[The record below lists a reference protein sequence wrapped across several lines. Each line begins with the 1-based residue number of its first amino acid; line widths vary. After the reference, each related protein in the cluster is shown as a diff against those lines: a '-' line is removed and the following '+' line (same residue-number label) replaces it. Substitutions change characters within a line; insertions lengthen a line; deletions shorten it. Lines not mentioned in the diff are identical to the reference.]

1 MRFAF
6 AGIDMLGSVFETLLA
21 AGWQPLK
28 LFTRPCDGVFDFN
41 DRVVQLAKQNRIPIQ
56 LSPITEPDI
65 AALAVQ
71 GCDCLVVAGYNRL
84 VKHWQGVI
92 PYAFNIHPSPLPEAR
107 GPYPLM
113 RAIMEDRDSWGV
125 SAHILD
131 PAFDT
136 GAILAQESF
145 PLTPLD
151 THDSLLAR
159 CQIGASRLAARL
171 SGELPALWA
180 NAKPQ
185 VGGTY
190 WNRITDAD
198 RVLDWSAGIAQVLRK
213 VRAFGSIETIARI
226 GGAEIFVSE
235 ATGWREPHTLPPGS
249 IAHRY
254 QRHLTITT
262 SDGFAV
268 ITRWSSLS
276 LASARDIGR

>member
-28 LFTRPCDGVFDFN
+28 LFTRPCDGVLDFN
-41 DRVVQLAKQNRIPIQ
+41 DRVIQLARQSRIPIQ
-56 LSPITEPDI
+56 LSRITEEDI
-65 AALAVQ
+65 ATLSAQ
-71 GCDCLVVAGYNRL
+71 GCDCLVVAGYNWL
-84 VKHWQGVI
+84 VKNWQGRV
-92 PYAFNIHPSPLPEAR
+92 PYAFNVHPSPLPEAR

-113 RAIMEDRDSWGV
+113 RAIMEDRDAWGIT
-125 SAHILD
+125 AHVLD
-131 PAFDT
+131 PEFDT
-136 GAILAQESF
+136 GAILAQENF
-145 PLTPLD
+145 PLTPMD

-159 CQIGASRLAARL
+159 CQIGAGRLAARL

-180 NAKPQ
+180 DATPQ

-190 WNRITDAD
+190 WNRMTDAD
-198 RVLDWSAGIAQVLRK
+198 RVLDWTAGVAQVLRT
-213 VRAFGSIETIARI
+213 VRAFGSVETIARI
-226 GGAEIFVSE
+226 GSAEIFVCE

-262 SDGFAV
+262 NDGFVV
-268 ITRWSSLS
+268 ITRWSSVSLS
-276 LASARDIGR
+276 SARDLGR